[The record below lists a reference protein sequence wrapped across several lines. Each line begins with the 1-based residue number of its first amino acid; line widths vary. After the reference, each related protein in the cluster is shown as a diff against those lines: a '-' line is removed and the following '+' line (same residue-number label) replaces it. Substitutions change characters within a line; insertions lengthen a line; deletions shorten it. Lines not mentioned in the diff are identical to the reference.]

1 MKNKDIYLSGKI
13 SGLDFDEAFKLF
25 EEAEQEVRLL
35 GLNPINPMKLNHNHG
50 KTWIDYMEVD
60 LRALKHCVGIY
71 MLDNYQ
77 DSDGARIEY
86 IFAHQTD
93 KFIMFQ
99 ENNRRYPYLYPAAI
113 ISVQFLESRSI
124 IRGMFKTVKHQ
135 KKI

>member
-86 IFAHQTD
+86 I
-93 KFIMFQ
+93 Q

-113 ISVQFLESRSI
+113 ISVQFLESRLNR
-124 IRGMFKTVKHQ
+124 IR
-135 KKI
+135 